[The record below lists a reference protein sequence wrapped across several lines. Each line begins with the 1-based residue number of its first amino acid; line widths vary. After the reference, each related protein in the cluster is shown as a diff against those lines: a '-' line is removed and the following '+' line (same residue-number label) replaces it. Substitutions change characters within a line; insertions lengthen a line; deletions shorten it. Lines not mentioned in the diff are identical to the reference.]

1 MSMFRGERW
10 HRSQPETKTTT
21 SLLLRRGRAYDP
33 WEHAEA
39 IGLQVIE
46 RPIRTA
52 NELFMPDHRVIV
64 IRSGLR
70 AVHKR
75 NALAHGIA
83 HAELG
88 HRDDRPKHE
97 HQADR
102 FASLYLVHPAE
113 FADVAQWAQD
123 DAGIICAELGITLRV
138 LEAYRRPA

>member
-1 MSMFRGERW
+1 
-10 HRSQPETKTTT
+10 
-21 SLLLRRGRAYDP
+21 
-33 WEHAEA
+33 
-39 IGLQVIE
+39 
-46 RPIRTA
+46 
-52 NELFMPDHRVIV
+52 MPDHHTIV

-97 HQADR
+97 LQADR
-102 FASLYLVHPAE
+102 LSSLYLIDPAE
-113 FADVAQWAQD
+113 FADVAQWARD

-138 LEAYRRPA
+138 LEAYQRSA